1 MQSVLPSKCT
11 RGKKFLPITT
21 GTRTSKKQFGLGRLK
36 FWCKTEDKISY
47 EVSDKDIR
55 DKKVLCVVTQ
65 GQSKIAE
72 SNLLQEQGN
81 PVMRN
86 FTSPS
91 SPQWVHMGLEI
102 HPLPLLAQTRA
113 EHLGF

>member
-1 MQSVLPSKCT
+1 M
-11 RGKKFLPITT
+11 
-21 GTRTSKKQFGLGRLK
+21 TSKKQFGLGRLK

-65 GQSKIAE
+65 GQSKIPK

-81 PVMRN
+81 PVMRDV
-86 FTSPS
+86 TSPS

-102 HPLPLLAQTRA
+102 HPLPLLVQTRA
-113 EHLGF
+113 EQ